1 MISMLSTRNY
11 SQKEVQLAKTIE
23 IIKFSFYNFHI
34 WIAIRIYRHETCI
47 YPISFRWPKATSA
60 KPIQ

>member
-23 IIKFSFYNFHI
+23 IIKFSFYNFLI
-34 WIAIRIYRHETCI
+34 WIAIRIYRHETSI
-47 YPISFRWPKATSA
+47 YPISFNWLKATST
-60 KPIQ
+60 KPIH

>member
-23 IIKFSFYNFHI
+23 IIKFSFYNFLI
-34 WIAIRIYRHETCI
+34 WTAIRIYRHETSI
-47 YPISFRWPKATSA
+47 YPISFSWPKATSA